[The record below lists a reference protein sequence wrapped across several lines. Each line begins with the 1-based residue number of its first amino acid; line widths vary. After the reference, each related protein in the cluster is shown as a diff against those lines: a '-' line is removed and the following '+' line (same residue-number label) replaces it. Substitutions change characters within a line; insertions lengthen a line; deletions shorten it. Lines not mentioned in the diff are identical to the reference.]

1 MATPVEKTPL
11 AVHGAYKLTLKRF
24 HDQRG
29 FFEELYH
36 KDKYPQLEHEWK
48 QVNWSWST
56 KGALRGLHC
65 SPYPKLISCVSG
77 KLRDFMVDLRKDSP
91 TFGKS
96 TSIDLSAEEGGEI
109 FIPAGC
115 AHGIYAWEGK
125 RRKRTSSSMI
135 SSNSII
141 IIIDVD
147 NTGLLYLQ
155 GGVFVPALEIP
166 LNFFDPKNG
175 LDLPFEDQSV
185 YQMTEKDRTSYSFDE
200 CAVVVA
206 ELENSGKVSYPI

>member
-1 MATPVEKTPL
+1 MVDKEPL
-11 AVHGAYKLTLKRF
+11 AVHGAYIVRVKRF

-36 KDKYPQLEHEWK
+36 KDKYQELEHAWK
-48 QVNWSWST
+48 QVNWSWSN

-109 FIPAGC
+109 FVPAGC
-115 AHGIYAWEGK
+115 AHGIYAWEDK
-125 RRKRTSSSMI
+125 TA
-135 SSNSII
+135 
-141 IIIDVD
+141 
-147 NTGLLYLQ
+147 LLYLQ
-155 GGVFVPALEIP
+155 GGMFVPALEIP
-166 LNFFDPKNG
+166 LCFFDPKNG

-185 YQMTEKDRTSYSFDE
+185 YLMTEKDRTSYSFDE
-200 CAVVVA
+200 CAKVVA
-206 ELENSGKVSYPI
+206 ELEASGKVSYPL